1 MHAADAAKRLY
12 SSSARALA
20 GVPPLERFLAEAE
33 AADAYGW
40 RRWLASLLAI
50 HQPQRMIRLDCP
62 WWHVAATREVARFLA
77 ARPGARVFEFG
88 SGASTAWLARRAG
101 EVVSVEHHADW
112 HRLLAPLVAGFT
124 NVTLWH
130 RPLEGEGYPGA
141 IVEAGGAFDLIVV
154 DGRRRIDCLAQALPQ
169 LKPGG
174 IVLFDD
180 SGRSRYRAGIA
191 GCGLHERHFFGRS
204 YCVPYPDH
212 SSILYG

>member
-20 GVPPLERFLAEAE
+20 GVPLLERFLAEAE
-33 AADAYGW
+33 AADPYGW
-40 RRWLASLLAI
+40 QRWLASLLAI

-101 EVVSVEHHADW
+101 EVISVEHHADW
-112 HRLLAPLVAGFT
+112 HRLLAPLVAGFA
-124 NVTLWH
+124 NVALWH

-141 IVEAGGAFDLIVV
+141 IAEAGGQFDLIVV
-154 DGRRRIDCLAQALPQ
+154 DGRRRIDCLTQALPY

-191 GCGLHERHFFGRS
+191 GCGLRERHFLGRS

-212 SSILYG
+212 SSILHG

>member
-62 WWHVAATREVARFLA
+62 WWHVAATREVVRFLA

-101 EVVSVEHHADW
+101 EVISVEHHADW
-112 HRLLAPLVAGFT
+112 HRLLAPLVAGFA
-124 NVTLWH
+124 NVALWH

-141 IVEAGGAFDLIVV
+141 IAEAGEQFDLIVV
-154 DGRRRIDCLAQALPQ
+154 DGRRRIDCLTQALPH

-191 GCGLHERHFFGRS
+191 GCGLRERHFFGRS

-212 SSILYG
+212 SSILHG